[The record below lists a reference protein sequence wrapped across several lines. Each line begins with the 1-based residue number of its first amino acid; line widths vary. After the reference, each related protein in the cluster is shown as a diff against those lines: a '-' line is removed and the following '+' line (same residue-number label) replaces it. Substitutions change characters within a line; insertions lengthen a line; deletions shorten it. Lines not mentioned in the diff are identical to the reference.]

1 LFFQQSH
8 DKNVREYRS
17 RKDFL
22 KASCKNM
29 VLFTSE
35 KFYIH
40 PPNQKPDPVVGKSS
54 ARHFLRTLIVGE
66 DQFILSHSQYKRI
79 LLTGQLCFIAIVIC
93 FSYMI
98 VDLISGIS
106 YAVPYELTCA
116 GFAFFSFLLNR
127 QRRFTAAK
135 ILLAVTANATVFLFA
150 ASEPIATGIYM
161 YFVTTSLGVLVVFG
175 YEERYKGMS
184 FVILSMALFFLSM
197 TYRFSFAPENIFTE
211 DYTRLNLLFNF
222 LGSGWASVCIIF
234 FLLSINHRW
243 EAALERNEKELK
255 QKNIDLTTL
264 NADLD
269 RFVYSTSHDLRSP
282 LRSMRGLIH
291 LAQITPS
298 VEESKLLVN
307 EMKSRVDHLE
317 KFIQDIADYSRNRT
331 QEISLHPVRLKKL
344 LNEVLDSLRYFPGA
358 SEMLVNVEVNDN
370 LVLAIDST
378 RLEVILSNLLSNA
391 IKYRDLERE
400 RSFVMIRMEYV
411 DDCLIIT
418 IEDNGIGIPKEY
430 LDKIFD
436 MYVRAHD
443 HSQGSGLGLFILKE
457 TVERLGGTFR
467 VESKVRQGSS
477 FIVTLPATKVDDA
490 ANEVESLRA

>member
-1 LFFQQSH
+1 
-8 DKNVREYRS
+8 
-17 RKDFL
+17 
-22 KASCKNM
+22 M
-29 VLFTSE
+29 
-35 KFYIH
+35 
-40 PPNQKPDPVVGKSS
+40 GKSS
-54 ARHFLRTLIVGE
+54 ARHLFRTLIVGE

-79 LLTGQLCFIAIVIC
+79 LLTGQLCFITVLIC
-93 FSYMI
+93 ISYLI
-98 VDLISGIS
+98 VDLVSGIS

-116 GFAFFSFLLNR
+116 GLAFFSFVLNR
-127 QRRFTAAK
+127 ERRFTAAK
-135 ILLAVTANATVFLFA
+135 VLLTVTVNAVVFIFA
-150 ASEPIATGIYM
+150 SSEPIATGVYM
-161 YFVTTSLGVLVVFG
+161 YFATISLGALVIFG
-175 YEERYKGMS
+175 FEERYKAIP
-184 FVILSMALFFLSM
+184 FVILSTALFFLSM
-197 TYRFSFAPENIFTE
+197 TYRFSFIPEEVFTE
-211 DYTRLNLLFNF
+211 EYTRLNLLFNF
-222 LGSGWASVCIIF
+222 LGSGWASICIIF

-243 EAALERNEKELK
+243 EAALEKNEKELK

-298 VEESKLLVN
+298 VEETKLLVN

-331 QEISLHPVRLKKL
+331 QEVSLHPVRVKKL
-344 LNEVLDSLRYFPGA
+344 LNEILDSLRYFPGA
-358 SEMLVNVEVNDN
+358 NEMLVNVEVEDD
-370 LVLAIDST
+370 LIVAIDST

-400 RSFVMIRMEYV
+400 RSFVMIRMEHK
-411 DDCLIIT
+411 DECLIIT

-467 VESKVRQGSS
+467 VDSRVRQGSS
-477 FIVTLPATKVDDA
+477 FIVTLPAARVADIA
-490 ANEVESLRA
+490 GEVESLRA

>member
-1 LFFQQSH
+1 
-8 DKNVREYRS
+8 
-17 RKDFL
+17 
-22 KASCKNM
+22 
-29 VLFTSE
+29 
-35 KFYIH
+35 
-40 PPNQKPDPVVGKSS
+40 VGKSS
-54 ARHFLRTLIVGE
+54 ARQFFRTLIVGE

-79 LLTGQLCFIAIVIC
+79 LLTGQLCFITIVIC
-93 FSYMI
+93 LCYLI
-98 VDLISGIS
+98 VDLVSGIS

-116 GFAFFSFLLNR
+116 GFAFFSFMLNR
-127 QRRFTAAK
+127 ERRFGAAR
-135 ILLAVTANATVFLFA
+135 ILLAITANVSVFVFAT
-150 ASEPIATGIYM
+150 SEPIGTGIYM
-161 YFVTTSLGVLVVFG
+161 YFITTSLGALVIFG
-175 YEERYKGMS
+175 FEERYKAIS
-184 FVILSMALFFLSM
+184 FVMLSMALFFLSM
-197 TYRFSFAPENIFTE
+197 TYRFSFVPENVFTE
-211 DYTRLNLLFNF
+211 EYTRLNLLFNF

-243 EAALERNEKELK
+243 ESALEKNEKELK

-298 VEESKLLVN
+298 VEETKLLVN

-331 QEISLHPVRLKKL
+331 QEISLHPVRVKKL

-358 SEMLVNVEVNDN
+358 SEMLVNVEVDDT
-370 LVLAIDST
+370 LIVAIDST

-400 RSFVMIRMEYV
+400 RSFVMIRMEHV
-411 DDCLIIT
+411 DNCLCIT

-430 LDKIFD
+430 LAKIFD

-467 VESKVRQGSS
+467 VESKVRHGSS
-477 FIVTLPATKVDDA
+477 FIVTLPATRVDAESDQA
-490 ANEVESLRA
+490 ESLRA

>member
-1 LFFQQSH
+1 
-8 DKNVREYRS
+8 
-17 RKDFL
+17 
-22 KASCKNM
+22 
-29 VLFTSE
+29 
-35 KFYIH
+35 
-40 PPNQKPDPVVGKSS
+40 VGKSS
-54 ARHFLRTLIVGE
+54 ARHLFRTLIVGE

-79 LLTGQLCFIAIVIC
+79 LLTGQLCFITILISI
-93 FSYMI
+93 SYLI
-98 VDLISGIS
+98 VDLVSGIS

-116 GFAFFSFLLNR
+116 GLAFFSFVLNR

-135 ILLAVTANATVFLFA
+135 VLLTVTGNMVVFIFA
-150 ASEPIATGIYM
+150 SSEPIATGVYM
-161 YFVTTSLGVLVVFG
+161 YFATISLGALVIFG
-175 YEERYKGMS
+175 YEERYKAIP
-184 FVILSMALFFLSM
+184 FVILSTTLFFLSM
-197 TYRFSFAPENIFTE
+197 TYRFSLIPDELFTE
-211 DYTRLNLLFNF
+211 EYTRLNLLFNF

-243 EAALERNEKELK
+243 EAALEKNEKELK
-255 QKNIDLTTL
+255 QKNIELTTL

-298 VEESKLLVN
+298 VDETKLLVN

-331 QEISLHPVRLKKL
+331 QEVSLHPVRVKKL
-344 LNEVLDSLRYFPGA
+344 LNEILDSLRYFPGA
-358 SEMLVNVEVNDN
+358 NEMLVNVEVEDD

-378 RLEVILSNLLSNA
+378 RLQVILSNLLSNA

-400 RSFVMIRMEYV
+400 RSFVMIRMEHV
-411 DDCLIIT
+411 EERLIIT

-467 VESKVRQGSS
+467 VESKVRNGSS
-477 FIVTLPATKVDDA
+477 FIVTLPAARVDDVA
-490 ANEVESLRA
+490 GEVESLRA

>member
-1 LFFQQSH
+1 
-8 DKNVREYRS
+8 
-17 RKDFL
+17 
-22 KASCKNM
+22 M
-29 VLFTSE
+29 
-35 KFYIH
+35 
-40 PPNQKPDPVVGKSS
+40 GKSS

-79 LLTGQLCFIAIVIC
+79 LLTGQLCFITILIC
-93 FSYMI
+93 FAYMV
-98 VDLISGIS
+98 VDLVSGIS
-106 YAVPYELTCA
+106 YAVPYELSCA
-116 GFAFFSFLLNR
+116 GLAFFSFLLNR

-135 ILLAVTANATVFLFA
+135 VLLTITVNAAVFFFA
-150 ASEPIATGIYM
+150 ASEPIATGVYM
-161 YFVTTSLGVLVVFG
+161 YFATISLGALVVFG
-175 YEERYKGMS
+175 FEERHKAIP
-184 FVILSMALFFLSM
+184 FVILPMVLFLLSM
-197 TYRFSFAPENIFTE
+197 TYRFTFVPEDVFTKE
-211 DYTRLNLLFNF
+211 YTRLNLLFNF

-243 EAALERNEKELK
+243 ETALEKNEKELK

-298 VEESKLLVN
+298 VEETKLLVN

-331 QEISLHPVRLKKL
+331 QEISLHPVRVKTL
-344 LNEVLDSLRYFPGA
+344 LHEVLDSLRYFPGA
-358 SEMLVNVEVNDN
+358 SEMLVNVEVEDN
-370 LVLAIDST
+370 LIVAIDST

-400 RSFVMIRMEYV
+400 RSFVMIRIEHSGNSLV
-411 DDCLIIT
+411 IT

-443 HSQGSGLGLFILKE
+443 HSQGSGLGLFILRE

-467 VESKVRQGSS
+467 VESKVRHGSS
-477 FIVTLPATKVDDA
+477 FIVALPAARVGESSTEA
-490 ANEVESLRA
+490 ESLRA

>member
-1 LFFQQSH
+1 
-8 DKNVREYRS
+8 
-17 RKDFL
+17 
-22 KASCKNM
+22 
-29 VLFTSE
+29 
-35 KFYIH
+35 
-40 PPNQKPDPVVGKSS
+40 VGKSS
-54 ARHFLRTLIVGE
+54 ARQFFRTLIVGE

-79 LLTGQLCFIAIVIC
+79 LLTGQLCFIVIVISL
-93 FSYMI
+93 SYMV
-98 VDLISGIS
+98 VDLVSGVS
-106 YAVPYELTCA
+106 YSVPYELTCA

-127 QRRFTAAK
+127 QRRFTTAK
-135 ILLAVTANATVFLFA
+135 ILLAITANVTVFLFA
-150 ASEPIATGIYM
+150 ASEPIATGVYM
-161 YFVTTSLGVLVVFG
+161 YFATCSLGTLVIFG
-175 YEERYKGMS
+175 FEERYKAMT
-184 FVILSMALFFLSM
+184 FVFLSMALFFLSM
-197 TYRFSFAPENIFTE
+197 SYHFSFAPQQIFTE
-211 DYTRLNLLFNF
+211 EYTQLNLLFNF
-222 LGSGWASVCIIF
+222 FGSGWASVCIIF

-243 EAALERNEKELK
+243 EAALEKNEKELK

-298 VEESKLLVN
+298 VEETKLLVN

-331 QEISLHPVRLKKL
+331 QEISLHPVRVKKL
-344 LNEVLDSLRYFPGA
+344 LHEVLDSLRYFPGA
-358 SEMLVNVEVNDN
+358 SEMLVNVEVEDN
-370 LVLAIDST
+370 LVLIIDST

-400 RSFVMIRMEYV
+400 RSFVMIRMEHV
-411 DDCLIIT
+411 DNCLTIT

-430 LDKIFD
+430 LAKIFD

-467 VESKVRQGSS
+467 VESKVRHGSS
-477 FIVTLPATKVDDA
+477 FTVTLPAMRVDAEADQI
-490 ANEVESLRA
+490 ESLRA

>member
-1 LFFQQSH
+1 MGQ
-8 DKNVREYRS
+8 
-17 RKDFL
+17 
-22 KASCKNM
+22 
-29 VLFTSE
+29 
-35 KFYIH
+35 
-40 PPNQKPDPVVGKSS
+40 SS
-54 ARHFLRTLIVGE
+54 ARQLFRTLIVGE

-79 LLTGQLCFIAIVIC
+79 LLTGQLCFITILIC
-93 FSYMI
+93 ISYLI

-116 GFAFFSFLLNR
+116 GLAFFSFVLNR

-135 ILLAVTANATVFLFA
+135 ILLTVTVNAVVFIFA
-150 ASEPIATGIYM
+150 SSEPIATGVYM
-161 YFVTTSLGVLVVFG
+161 YFATISLGALVIFG
-175 YEERYKGMS
+175 FEERYKAIP
-184 FVILSMALFFLSM
+184 FVILSTVLFFLSM
-197 TYRFSFAPENIFTE
+197 TYRFSFIPEDVFTE

-222 LGSGWASVCIIF
+222 LGSGWASICIIF

-243 EAALERNEKELK
+243 EAALEKNEKELK

-298 VEESKLLVN
+298 VEETKLLVN

-331 QEISLHPVRLKKL
+331 QEVSLHPVRVKKL
-344 LNEVLDSLRYFPGA
+344 LNEILDSLRYFPGA
-358 SEMLVNVEVNDN
+358 NEMLLNVEVDDD
-370 LVLAIDST
+370 LVVALDST

-391 IKYRDLERE
+391 IKYRDPERE
-400 RSFVMIRMEYV
+400 RSFVMIRMEHV
-411 DDCLIIT
+411 NESLIIT
-418 IEDNGIGIPKEY
+418 IEDNGIGIPKDY

-467 VESKVRQGSS
+467 VESQVRNGSS
-477 FIVTLPATKVDDA
+477 FVVTLPASRVDDPA
-490 ANEVESLRA
+490 TEVESLRA